1 MVDTLA
7 DYTGCRADAYDD
19 DNNHEK
25 MLTPG
30 LDGIAYM
37 ASNRIATVG

>member
-1 MVDTLA
+1 MIDTLA
-7 DYTGCRADAYDD
+7 DYTGCRADVHDD
-19 DNNHEK
+19 DNHEK